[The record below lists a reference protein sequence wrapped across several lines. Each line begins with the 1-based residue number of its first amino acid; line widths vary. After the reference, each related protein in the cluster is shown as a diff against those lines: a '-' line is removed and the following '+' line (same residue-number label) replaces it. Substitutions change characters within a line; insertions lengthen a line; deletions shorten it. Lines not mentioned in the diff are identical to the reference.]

1 MRIGAVLI
9 DIDGVLTVSWQPIEG
24 AVAALHRLRAAALP
38 LALVTNTTS
47 RTRASIA
54 AVLAGAG
61 FPVTAGDI
69 LTAPVIAAGYL
80 AAHYPDA
87 RCLLLNSGDISE
99 DLAGVNL
106 GQAGGGAADVVVVGG
121 AGPEFSYQALNQAFG
136 YLQAGARL
144 VAMHRGLY
152 WRTAEGL
159 QLDSGAF
166 VTGLEQAAGTT
177 AEVVGKPAPAFF
189 ATALA
194 HLGADAAHTLMVGDD
209 IENDVLAAQRQGL
222 TGVLVKTG
230 KYLPRT
236 LRDASGAPDHV
247 LDSFAELP
255 ALLDRPGAE
264 DQPPTLPAC
273 APPARPCEAPAR
285 EAEK

>member
-1 MRIGAVLI
+1 MDLGGGCGYGHRMAGFGALLI
-9 DIDGVLTVSWQPIEG
+9 DIDGVLTVSWKPLEG
-24 AVAALHRLRAAALP
+24 AVAALRRLRAAGLP

-54 AVLAGAG
+54 AALAGAG
-61 FPVTAGDI
+61 FAVTAADI
-69 LTAPVIAAGYL
+69 LTAPVIAAAHL
-80 AAHYPDA
+80 SEHYPGA

-99 DLAGVNL
+99 DLAGVAL
-106 GQAGGGAADVVVVGG
+106 AGADDPDVEVVLVGG
-121 AGPEFSYQALNQAFG
+121 AGPEFSYQVLNAAFG
-136 YLQAGARL
+136 HLQRGARL

-152 WRTAEGL
+152 WRTDEGL

-189 ATALA
+189 AAALA
-194 HLGADAAHTLMVGDD
+194 HLGAVAAGTLMVGDD

-230 KYLPRT
+230 KYLPRAHRT
-236 LRDASGAPDHV
+236 ASGTPDYV
-247 LDSFAELP
+247 LASFASLP
-255 ALLDRPGAE
+255 ALLDQLG
-264 DQPPTLPAC
+264 
-273 APPARPCEAPAR
+273 
-285 EAEK
+285 